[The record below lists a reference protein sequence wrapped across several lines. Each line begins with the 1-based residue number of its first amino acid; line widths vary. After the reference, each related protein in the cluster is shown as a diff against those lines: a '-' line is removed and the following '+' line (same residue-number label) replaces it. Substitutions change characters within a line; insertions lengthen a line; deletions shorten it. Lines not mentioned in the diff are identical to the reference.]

1 MSDQIL
7 SALAENPGAIASELG
22 ATSVE
27 MNRLFKEGKVI
38 KVGKRQTGSRG
49 RPPVEWALPGYVPE
63 GPVSSEP
70 IIDAN
75 GIEVVFE
82 YVAAPSLPSAADVKP
97 YASGEEPRIMAFIER
112 VFAGEYG
119 PREKEDFNIL
129 KKRYGDIVRQIRKR
143 VGAANLRTAMEV

>member
-7 SALAENPGAIASELG
+7 STLADKPGSIASELG

-49 RPPVEWALPGYVPE
+49 RPPVEWALPGYEPE
-63 GPVSSEP
+63 SKTSDPTV
-70 IIDAN
+70 DVN
-75 GIEVVFE
+75 GVEVVFE
-82 YVAAPSLPSAADVKP
+82 YVAAPSLPDASKVKP
-97 YASGEEPRIMAFIER
+97 YASGEEPRILAFIER

-129 KKRYGDIVRQIRKR
+129 KKRYSDILRQIRKR
-143 VGAANLRTAMEV
+143 VGASNLRAAVEV